1 MQGACTRGFDCKYA
15 HGDKDIEMQLDPSD
29 QHQNLHDKTVVF
41 SEDQDYQDCK
51 MFSCEVHFGCF
62 CLFSALFHYVHHIAP
77 CAHIVLLPDSLHDP

>member
-1 MQGACTRGFDCKYA
+1 
-15 HGDKDIEMQLDPSD
+15 MQLDPSD